1 MQNLETSEKTINF
14 SATGDFIL
22 PLENGDRLTREE
34 FHRRYEAMPE
44 NIKAELI
51 NGVVYMSSP
60 VRVKKHGKPHFQ
72 FSGILFLY
80 QTATPGIEAA
90 DNSTL
95 QLEDD
100 GEPQPDA
107 TLWISEDYGGS
118 AFVTDSDYL
127 EGSPELVVEIS
138 SSTASYDLHD
148 KKDAY
153 ERNGIKEYIVWRVLD
168 NAIDWFALENGK
180 YVKLSPDENEVVES
194 RVFAGLRLNIK
205 ALLANDLPQVLAD
218 LQNGLNSAAH
228 QEFIENLRGNRRK

>member
-1 MQNLETSEKTINF
+1 MNSQVSTRPPKLRNKI
-14 SATGDFIL
+14 FIP

-60 VRVKKHGKPHFQ
+60 VRVKKHGKPHTRIV
-72 FSGILFLY
+72 GWLFNY
-80 QTATPGIEAA
+80 QVATPGVDIT

-95 QLEDD
+95 RLEDD

-107 TLWISEDYGGS
+107 VLWISEDNGGG

-138 SSTASYDLHD
+138 SSTA
-148 KKDAY
+148 
-153 ERNGIKEYIVWRVLD
+153 
-168 NAIDWFALENGK
+168 
-180 YVKLSPDENEVVES
+180 
-194 RVFAGLRLNIK
+194 
-205 ALLANDLPQVLAD
+205 
-218 LQNGLNSAAH
+218 
-228 QEFIENLRGNRRK
+228 

>member
-14 SATGDFIL
+14 PPTGDFIP

-44 NIKAELI
+44 NIKTELI
-51 NGVVYMSSP
+51 NGVVYILPP
-60 VRVKKHGKPHFQ
+60 VRVEKHGKPH
-72 FSGILFLY
+72 SRIIGCLFNY
-80 QTATPGIEAA
+80 YVATPGIEAA

-95 QLEDD
+95 RLDFN

-107 TLWISEDYGGS
+107 MLWISEDYGGN
-118 AFVTDSDYL
+118 AFVTDTDYL
-127 EGSPELVVEIS
+127 EGSPELIVEIS
-138 SSTASYDLHD
+138 SSTVSYDLQD

-153 ERNGIKEYIVWRVLD
+153 ERNGIREYIVWRVLD

-180 YVKLSPDENEVVES
+180 YLKLSPDKNGVVES

-205 ALLANDLPQVLAD
+205 ALLSNDLPQVLAD
-218 LQNGLNSAAH
+218 LQNGLNSTAH